1 MDILNRSGRIP
12 DLEDELNFIQQQ
24 RKQYISLVDLR
35 EEEVTCFIL
44 LDVINTSSSSVWF
57 STMLWPW
64 CTWWKQTSLRL
75 YWTLWSLT
83 EWRYKMVEGS
93 MLP

>member
-35 EEEVTCFIL
+35 EDEVGNWLCYML
-44 LDVINTSSSSVWF
+44 LSS
-57 STMLWPW
+57 
-64 CTWWKQTSLRL
+64 
-75 YWTLWSLT
+75 
-83 EWRYKMVEGS
+83 
-93 MLP
+93 LP